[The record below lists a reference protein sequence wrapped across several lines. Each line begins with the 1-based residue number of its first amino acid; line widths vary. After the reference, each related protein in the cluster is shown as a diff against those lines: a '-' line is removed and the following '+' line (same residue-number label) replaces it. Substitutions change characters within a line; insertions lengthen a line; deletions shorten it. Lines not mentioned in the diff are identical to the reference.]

1 MSVLLSDPIR
11 LQKIYISGWP
21 SHCLTNTHQNWDA
34 FGDGPFCS
42 LSSKCTVQKDGRL
55 VKGPSTSASSRRLS
69 SSLSLI
75 CHPPCQ
81 PAVAPIP
88 QKKQKRI
95 QWNNHK
101 EAHDYLKSKLAEFQ
115 ALRKKERKIWLPPV
129 QEHVVSTW
137 IFDYSAGD
145 VRKVCSCLLRKVSF
159 YINTLSGCCYMVQK
173 SSQR

>member
-11 LQKIYISGWP
+11 LQKMYISGWP

-34 FGDGPFCS
+34 FGDRPFCS

-75 CHPPCQ
+75 RHPPCQ

-88 QKKQKRI
+88 PKNKNASSGTITKKPMTTSR
-95 QWNNHK
+95 
-101 EAHDYLKSKLAEFQ
+101 ASLLSSRPY
-115 ALRKKERKIWLPPV
+115 ERKRGRSGCHGTITKKPMTTSRASSLSSRP
-129 QEHVVSTW
+129 
-137 IFDYSAGD
+137 YK
-145 VRKVCSCLLRKVSF
+145 RKRGRSGCHQFR
-159 YINTLSGCCYMVQK
+159 NTLSPLGYLITLQAM
-173 SSQR
+173 